1 MNYEFEN
8 NDQEQQP
15 ENNGFVNGE
24 YRYGRAPQE
33 GGDSMPQAGRYD
45 YYGGGQSAGQFY
57 GNRQE
62 GGYEGSSYSYRTG
75 ETGGQSGY
83 GYQSSGYHNNGYQN
97 YGNSSYGSGSTGG
110 SGNKPPKKK
119 WGAGKKVLAILLAVV
134 MLGLAGGGG
143 YLAAKSLANRTTAT
157 TAFSRDDMQKTS
169 EAEAESPEEK
179 DQEKEKDTT
188 QKESTGEWKLTTK
201 AASENSG
208 NASLSLDVTGVA
220 EVALPAIVAITNTSV
235 QEMQNYYNMW
245 GYGNNG
251 GSYEVTSAGSG
262 IIIGQTDTDLLIVT
276 NHHVI
281 ENAKSLSVCFCDD
294 SVYDATVKGSD
305 SGVDVALVY
314 VKIAD
319 LTEET
324 KNNIA
329 VISLGSSE
337 AMKIGQQVVA
347 IGNALGQGQSVTTG
361 IVSAKNRVVSTSTAP
376 LLQTDAAINPGN
388 SGGALLNMS
397 GELIGINSAKYA
409 DTDVEGMGYAIPIDT
424 VVPIIERIQ
433 NKVQRDPVSDE
444 DACYI
449 GIMGQTV
456 TSDLASLYG
465 MPTGVYLTR
474 ITEGGPFE
482 AAGIQAGG
490 ILTALDGET
499 VSTMEGLKE
508 LLTYYAAGETVTV
521 QVSVLEGNEYVTH
534 EYQVTLGAYKDMPQQ
549 EQQQQQPQNPNG
561 SKPNGQ

>member
-1 MNYEFEN
+1 MSYEYEN
-8 NDQEQQP
+8 NDHEQTS
-15 ENNGFVNGE
+15 ENGGFVDGE
-24 YRYGRAPQE
+24 YRYGRAPQN
-33 GGDSMPQAGRYD
+33 GQDSMPQAGRYD
-45 YYGGGQSAGQFY
+45 FYNGENQQANGYYY
-57 GNRQE
+57 NNR
-62 GGYEGSSYSYRTG
+62 GGYDNRGSYDNGYSYRSG
-75 ETGGQSGY
+75 EQS
-83 GYQSSGYHNNGYQN
+83 YQN
-97 YGNSSYGSGSTGG
+97 NYGSYQDYSGPSYNNSTYSTGNTTG
-110 SGNKPPKKK
+110 TTTQRKKR
-119 WGAGKKVLAILLAVV
+119 GTGRKVLAILLAVV
-134 MLGLAGGGG
+134 MLGLAAGGG
-143 YLAAKSLANRTTAT
+143 YLAARSLTNRSNSQ
-157 TAFSRDDMQKTS
+157 TAFSRDDMQKP
-169 EAEAESPEEK
+169 EEAESGEKETEEAKEGEQTTAEEK
-179 DQEKEKDTT
+179 
-188 QKESTGEWKLTTK
+188 KESNWKLTTK

-208 NASLSLDVTGVA
+208 ATSLNLDVTGVA

-329 VISLGSSE
+329 VISLGSSD
-337 AMKIGQQVVA
+337 ALKIGQQVVA
-347 IGNALGQGQSVTTG
+347 IGNALGQGQAVTTG
-361 IVSAKNRVVSTSTAP
+361 IVSAVNRSVSTSTAP

-388 SGGALLNMS
+388 SGGALLNMN

-456 TSDLASLYG
+456 TSNLSKLYG

-474 ITEGGPFE
+474 VTEDGPFE

-490 ILTALDGET
+490 VLTAFDDET

-508 LLTYYAAGETVTV
+508 ILTYYAAGETVTV
-521 QVSVLEGNEYVTH
+521 RVSVLEGNSYVSH
-534 EYQVTLGAYKDMPQQ
+534 EYQVTLGAYKDMPKQ
-549 EQQQQQPQNPNG
+549 EQQNPG
-561 SKPNGQ
+561 ESRPNGQ